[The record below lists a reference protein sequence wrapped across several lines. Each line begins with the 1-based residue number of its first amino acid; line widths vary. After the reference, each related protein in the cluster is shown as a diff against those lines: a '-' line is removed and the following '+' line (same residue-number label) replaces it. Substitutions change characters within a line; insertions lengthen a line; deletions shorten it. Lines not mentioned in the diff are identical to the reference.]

1 MPVLFATLAEW
12 LAYIEGLHVRSIDLS
27 LDRVACVRERLGAET
42 SAVVVTVGGTNGK
55 GSTCA
60 MLEAILAAAGYRTG
74 VYASP
79 HLLRY
84 NERVRLLCCE
94 ASDAEICAGL
104 SAVESARGDVPLTY
118 FEYGTLAAWWLFC
131 QQSLDVIILE
141 VGLGGRLDAVNL
153 FEPDCSIVTGIA
165 MDHMDFLGDTREAI
179 GFEKAGIYRAGKPA
193 ICGDREPPESLLE
206 HARSIGADLLVQG
219 RDYNYCCDLESR
231 QWDFIGKA
239 SRRKGLAWPSLRGTS
254 QLSNAAGVLMVLE
267 RLSGR
272 LVVDEQA
279 VCQGLMRATLPGRFQ
294 VLPGNPAVILDV
306 AHNPQSAAVLA
317 DNLTSMGLFSDTWA
331 VCGMLADKDISG
343 SLAALVSLVDHWLLC
358 DLPGPRGASALALA
372 QVLSDLGARGSVEC
386 FSSPQEAFNQARSR
400 AGENDR
406 IATFGSFLT
415 VADVMNAAQAT
426 R

>member
-1 MPVLFATLAEW
+1 MPVSFATLPEW

-27 LDRVACVRERLGAET
+27 LDRVALVRERLGART
-42 SAVVVTVGGTNGK
+42 SAVVITVGGTNGK
-55 GSTCA
+55 GSSCA

-94 ASDAEICAGL
+94 ASDAELCAGFA
-104 SAVESARGDVPLTY
+104 AVEVARGDVPLTY

-131 QQSLDVIILE
+131 RQSLDVIILE

-179 GFEKAGIYRAGKPA
+179 GFEKAGIYRSGKSA
-193 ICGDREPPESLLE
+193 ICGDCEPPESLLE
-206 HARSIGADLLVQG
+206 HARNIGADLLVQG
-219 RDYNYCCDLESR
+219 RDYSYCGDPDSR
-231 QWDFIGKA
+231 QWDFIGRI
-239 SRRKGLAWPSLRGTS
+239 SRRDGLAWPGLRGTN
-254 QLSNAAGVLMVLE
+254 QLSNAAGVLMALECLSE
-267 RLSGR
+267 RLI
-272 LVVDEQA
+272 VDEQA
-279 VCQGLMRATLPGRFQ
+279 IRQGLMKATLPGRFQ

-317 DNLTSMGLFSDTWA
+317 DNLASMGPFSETWA
-331 VCGMLADKDISG
+331 VCGMLADKDIPG
-343 SLAALVSLVDHWLLC
+343 SIAALVSLVDHWLLC
-358 DLPGPRGASALALA
+358 NLPGPRGASALTLA
-372 QVLSDLGARGSVEC
+372 QILGNLGAKGSVEC
-386 FSSPQEAFNQARSR
+386 FPSPQEAFNQARSR

-415 VADVMNAAQAT
+415 VADVMNVAQAA